1 MSLLRVSEF
10 FTSLQGEGASAG
22 EPAVFLRLGDCNLSC
37 VYCDTRYSW
46 DWEHYRRRDEL
57 TEQEVVDVAH
67 RVRASGPQ
75 RLVITGGEPL
85 LQQASVEDLLS
96 ELEGYFV
103 EVETN
108 GTLLPGATLARRV
121 DQWNVSPKLSNSGIR
136 QQMRLK
142 PDVLATLRDT
152 QRAWLK
158 FVVAEPEQV
167 TEVIEVVAA
176 VQWPRH
182 RVILM
187 PQALDA
193 AELTTRSAWVAQVAI
208 ERGFRFSTRLHL
220 LLWGNSRGR

>member
-1 MSLLRVSEF
+1 VSLLRVSEF

-37 VYCDTRYSW
+37 TYCDTRYSW

-57 TEQEVVDVAH
+57 AEQKVVDVAG
-67 RVRASGPQ
+67 RIRACSPR

-96 ELEGYFV
+96 ELAGYFV

-121 DQWNVSPKLSNSGIR
+121 DQWNVSPKLSNSGVR
-136 QQMRLK
+136 QCSRIK
-142 PDVLATLRDT
+142 PDVLAVLRDT

-167 TEVIEVVAA
+167 TEVIELITA
-176 VQWPRH
+176 VQWPSH

-193 AELTTRSAWVAQVAI
+193 IELATRSVWVAQAAI
-208 ERGFRFSTRLHL
+208 ARGFRFSTRLHL